1 MAEPVLTR
9 GDPLNRTESLHS
21 REQPHRPEP
30 LAGPHL
36 LTCPLC
42 GFEFDPADTVCHHG
56 CPLHK
61 ACSLTR
67 CPLCEYEFPET
78 PKSVSRLER
87 WWRGWWRRRSAAAP
101 AATTARLTGRAARA
115 VCAEREGRLLTVRD
129 LAGGDQAWVVHLEA
143 EDEGRSN
150 ALAVFGLVPGSEVT
164 LVQRLPSYVLQVG
177 ETMLALDAEVAGS
190 IVVRRA
196 AA

>member
-1 MAEPVLTR
+1 MAEPVLNR
-9 GDPLNRTESLHS
+9 AEPLKRPALAN
-21 REQPHRPEP
+21 RPE
-30 LAGPHL
+30 L

-42 GFEFDPADTVCHHG
+42 AFEFDPADTACHHG
-56 CPLHK
+56 CPLQS

-78 PKSVSRLER
+78 PKSVTRLER
-87 WWRGWWRRRSAAAP
+87 WWRGWWRARGAAP
-101 AATTARLTGRAARA
+101 AGAGNGDAPGRAGGQ
-115 VCAEREGRLLTVRD
+115 VCADRDGHLLTVRD
-129 LAGGDQAWVVHLEA
+129 LAGGDHARVVHLEA

-196 AA
+196 SA